1 MNCVISSISYSP
13 VKSLSFKISKSCF
26 IKKNI
31 GILDDRVFA
40 LSKNISFE
48 KAKIIEQ
55 NPKERKLS
63 YFLTLKNTPILNKY
77 NFEYTN
83 DELNLILEHE
93 RIFSVKLNDKDISS
107 LITNKLF
114 ELEKS
119 LKGPF
124 FLLKNK
130 TFPFYDTTHTNKTFN
145 SISLINLSS
154 VNDFEKK
161 TDQKIEP
168 ERFRGNFYIKGLDA
182 WEERKWINKTIKI
195 NNVFF
200 KVEKN
205 IPRCSAT
212 NLQPGTDKKTI
223 DLPYLL
229 KKKYGH
235 NDMGVYLTPM
245 NDGSVMTGNKI
256 ELKITN

>member
-1 MNCVISSISYSP
+1 MNCIISSISYSP
-13 VKSLSFKISKSCF
+13 IKSLSFKIVKSCF

-31 GILDDRVFA
+31 GILNDRIFA

-55 NPKERKLS
+55 SPNERKLS
-63 YFLTLKNTPILNKY
+63 YFLTLKNTPILNRY
-77 NFEYTN
+77 NFEYSN
-83 DELNLILEHE
+83 NELNLSLNNE
-93 RIFSVKLNDKDISS
+93 RIFSVKINDQYISS
-107 LITNKLF
+107 LITNKFF

-130 TFPFYDTTHTNKTFN
+130 NFPFYDTTHSNKILN

-154 VNDFEKK
+154 VNDFEEKI
-161 TDQKIEP
+161 DQKIES

-182 WEERKWINKTIKI
+182 WAEREWINKTIKI
-195 NNVFF
+195 NDVFF

-212 NLQPGTDKKTI
+212 NLKPNTVKKTI
-223 DLPYLL
+223 DLPNLL
-229 KKKYGH
+229 KKNYGH
-235 NDMGVYLTPM
+235 IEMGVYLIPL
-245 NDGSVMTGNKI
+245 NDGNVKTGNKI
-256 ELKITN
+256 ELKFIN

>member
-1 MNCVISSISYSP
+1 MLP
-13 VKSLSFKISKSCF
+13 VLEMIIANNKSLLSYINWKPQYNNLAKIVKSCF

-77 NFEYTN
+77 NFEYIN

-130 TFPFYDTTHTNKTFN
+130 DKFN
-145 SISLINLSS
+145 SIILRYFNVAGADINLRTGLIS
-154 VNDFEKK
+154 NDA
-161 TDQKIEP
+161 TH
-168 ERFRGNFYIKGLDA
+168 L
-182 WEERKWINKTIKI
+182 IKI
-195 NNVFF
+195 IS
-200 KVEKN
+200 E
-205 IPRCSAT
+205 I
-212 NLQPGTDKKTI
+212 
-223 DLPYLL
+223 
-229 KKKYGH
+229 
-235 NDMGVYLTPM
+235 
-245 NDGSVMTGNKI
+245 
-256 ELKITN
+256 